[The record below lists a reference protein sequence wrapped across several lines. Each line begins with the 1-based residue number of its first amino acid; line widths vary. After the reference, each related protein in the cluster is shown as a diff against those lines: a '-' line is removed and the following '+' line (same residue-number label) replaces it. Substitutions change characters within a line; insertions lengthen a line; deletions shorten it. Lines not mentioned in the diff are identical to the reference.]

1 MSIQAAQGITINSLR
16 RMREQGEK
24 IACLTA
30 YDASFAN
37 LLDQAGIDVILV
49 GDSLGMVIQG
59 NNSTVSVTMEDMLY
73 HTQCVSKMVRRA
85 MLISDMPFMSYSNID
100 SALTNATLLMQ
111 EAGAHM
117 VKLEATERQTEIV
130 SELSACGIPVCAHL
144 GLRPQFVH
152 KLGGYQT
159 QASDNESATALLNTS
174 VALEQAGADL
184 LLVECIPAQLASEI
198 TRTVS
203 IPVIGIGAGKD
214 TNGQILVVQDI
225 LGISPAT
232 PPSFVQS
239 FLHQCSIQDAVKNY
253 IKAVKSGNFPGR

>member
-1 MSIQAAQGITINSLR
+1 MSAQSAQGITINSLR
-16 RMREQGEK
+16 GMRQQGEK

-37 LLDQAGIDVILV
+37 LLDKVGIDVILV

-59 NNSTVSVTMEDMLY
+59 NNSTVSVTMDDMLY
-73 HTQCVSKMVRRA
+73 HTQCVTKIAQRA
-85 MLISDMPFMSYSNID
+85 MVISDMPFMSYSNID

-159 QASDNESATALLNTS
+159 QGSDNVSATTLLKTS

-184 LLVECIPAQLASEI
+184 LLVECIPAKLAAEI
-198 TRTVS
+198 TKTVD

-214 TNGQILVVQDI
+214 TDGQILVVQDI
-225 LGISPAT
+225 LGISPSS
-232 PPSFVQS
+232 PPSFVQN
-239 FLHQCSIQDAVKNY
+239 FLQECSISDAVINY
-253 IKAVKSGNFPGR
+253 IKAVKSGQFPG

>member
-1 MSIQAAQGITINSLR
+1 MSVQAAQGTTINSLHK
-16 RMREQGEK
+16 MRQQGEK

-30 YDASFAN
+30 YDATFAH
-37 LLDQAGIDVILV
+37 LLDSAGIDIILV

-59 NNSTVSVTMEDMLY
+59 NSSTVSVTMDDMLY
-73 HTQCVSKMVRRA
+73 HTQCVTKAIEQALV
-85 MLISDMPFMSYSNID
+85 ISDMPFMSYSNID

-152 KLGGYQT
+152 KLGGYKIQG
-159 QASDNESATALLNTS
+159 SDNESANALLRAS
-174 VALEQAGADL
+174 VALERAGADL
-184 LLVECIPAQLASEI
+184 LLLECIPAQLASEI
-198 TRTVS
+198 TKTVS

-214 TNGQILVVQDI
+214 TDGQILVLQDI
-225 LGISPAT
+225 LGITPGT
-232 PPSFVQS
+232 PPSFVQN
-239 FLHQCSIQDAVKNY
+239 FLQQCSIEEAVKNY
-253 IKAVKSGNFPGR
+253 IKAVKSGAFPG

>member
-1 MSIQAAQGITINSLR
+1 MSVQTTQGITINSLR
-16 RMREQGEK
+16 SMREHGEK

-37 LLDQAGIDVILV
+37 LLDHAGVDVILV

-59 NNSTVSVTMEDMLY
+59 NNSTVSVTMDDMLY
-73 HTQCVSKMVRRA
+73 HTQCVTKMADRA
-85 MLISDMPFMSYSNID
+85 MVVSDMPFMSYSNID
-100 SALTNATLLMQ
+100 SALANATLLMQ

-117 VKLEATERQTEIV
+117 VKLEATVRQTEIV
-130 SELSACGIPVCAHL
+130 YELSACGIPVCAHL

-152 KLGGYQT
+152 KLGGYKT
-159 QASDNESATALLNTS
+159 QGSDDKSATALLKTS

-184 LLVECIPAQLASEI
+184 LLVECIPGQLASEI
-198 TRTVS
+198 TKTVS

-214 TNGQILVVQDI
+214 TDGQILVVQDI

-232 PPSFVQS
+232 PPSFVQN
-239 FLHQCSIQDAVKNY
+239 FLQQCSIHDAVKNY
-253 IKAVKSGNFPGR
+253 IKAVKSGTFPS